1 MGLTNINFFEGKKYH
16 VTLTGWS
23 SRKLKRTARSSL
35 SCEVQELND
44 MEDEMYITRLAT
56 WEFIGGEV
64 KEGSVERID
73 KCVSKIPAL
82 TVIDAKSI
90 YDTLTAENQMERLAE
105 KRTALELLAY
115 MHNSRRC
122 KTKARWQHGGCN
134 LADGMTKTGA
144 DALIREYLQ
153 TGQWELVKD
162 GKALSNKKR
171 KALGLHKFEG
181 QDESETKLEEFDTL
195 LFNAMRQ
202 RWGDQGVMEECEEE
216 WLAPFPDN
224 TLMTEDRPHW

>member
-1 MGLTNINFFEGKKYH
+1 
-16 VTLTGWS
+16 
-23 SRKLKRTARSSL
+23 
-35 SCEVQELND
+35 
-44 MEDEMYITRLAT
+44 MYITRLAT

-122 KTKARWQHGGCN
+122 KTKTRWQHGGCN

-144 DALIREYLQ
+144 DALIREYLH

-181 QDESETKLEEFDTL
+181 QEEPETKLTEFDTL

-202 RWGDQGVMEECEEE
+202 RWGDHGVMEECEEE

-224 TLMTEDRPHW
+224 TLMTEDRSYW